1 MNEVASPFRLWISAR
16 LLIALA
22 IAFAGLVS
30 ACSADQPQRLP
41 LDPNNL
47 IVIGKNGE
55 QKAAL
60 EIEIASTV
68 EQTST
73 GLMHRRD
80 LPRDRGMLF
89 VFEAERERAFWMKDT
104 PASLDII
111 YIDAEGAIVSIARAT
126 VPFST
131 NPIPSRG
138 AAQFVLEVLSGV
150 ASEIGLVTGDTVMH
164 PAIGNGN

>member
-1 MNEVASPFRLWISAR
+1 MASRSHSWTSTR
-16 LLIALA
+16 LLLVLA
-22 IAFAGLVS
+22 VVFAGLVS

-41 LDPNNL
+41 VDPEKL
-47 IVIGKNGE
+47 IVIGKTGE
-55 QKAAL
+55 QKAVL
-60 EIEIASTV
+60 EVEIAATV

-80 LPRDRGMLF
+80 MPRNRGMLF

-111 YIDAEGAIVSIARAT
+111 YIDAEGTVVSIARAT
-126 VPFST
+126 IPFST

-150 ASEIGLVTGDTVMH
+150 ASEIGMVAGDMMMH
-164 PAIGNGN
+164 PAIDSAN